1 MGDKKGCSVSLGQG
15 FHIIPAA
22 QYHMDP
28 APQPSLSNSI
38 AQILLRESPRKA
50 WHSHPRLNPNYREA
64 HDSKFDLGTCAHA
77 VLLENDASKIVV
89 IDPEQYPSKEG
100 KAPAG
105 WTNNAI
111 RAARDNAYGAGKT
124 PLLKCHYADVKAM
137 VDAALAY
144 IAESKIKDA
153 WHDAESE
160 VTGIWSEQGVWLRC
174 RFDRLTRDRSY
185 IIDYKSTTDASP
197 DGFSRQIPR
206 MGYHIQ
212 DAFYRR
218 CLRALGYPSPRFVFL
233 PQECEPPYD
242 CSLAGCS
249 EALQQIADAEVER
262 AIRLWRECVSS
273 GTWPGYPKY
282 ICYAEPTSYMIQE
295 HEMRL
300 TIEREFA

>member
-1 MGDKKGCSVSLGQG
+1 MSFDQG
-15 FHIIPAA
+15 FHTMPAA
-22 QYHMDP
+22 QYHSDP
-28 APQPSLSNSI
+28 APQPSLSCSV
-38 AQILLRESPRKA
+38 AKKLLSESCRKA
-50 WHSHPRLNPNYREA
+50 WFAHPRLNPNYRAET
-64 HDSKFDLGTCAHA
+64 DSKFDLGTCSHA

-89 IDPEQYPSKEG
+89 IDPEQYPSKTG
-100 KAPAG
+100 GVPAG

-111 RAARDNAYGAGKT
+111 RAARDNAYGLGKT
-124 PLLKCHYADVKAM
+124 PLLKSHYGDVRNM
-137 VDAALAY
+137 VDAALAF
-144 IAESKIKDA
+144 IEESAIKEA

-160 VTGIWSEQGVWLRC
+160 VTGIWSEKGIWLRC
-174 RFDRLTRDRSY
+174 RFDRLTKDRRG

-249 EALQQIADAEVER
+249 DALRQIADAEVER
-262 AIRLWRECVSS
+262 AVRLWAECVSS
-273 GTWPGYPKY
+273 GTWPGYPKD
-282 ICYAEPTSYMIQE
+282 ICYAEPPSYMLFE
-295 HEMRL
+295 HEERL
-300 TIEREFA
+300 LSSSDIGWKERAA